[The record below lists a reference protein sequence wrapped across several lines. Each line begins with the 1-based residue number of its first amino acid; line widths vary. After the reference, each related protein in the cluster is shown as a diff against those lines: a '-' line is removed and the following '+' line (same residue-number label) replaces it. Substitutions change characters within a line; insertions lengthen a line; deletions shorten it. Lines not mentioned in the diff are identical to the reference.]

1 MENSVQEP
9 KQERSAVNKFGV
21 GRISEAGNGLSME
34 DAVDESGN
42 GEHEADER
50 TGSAD
55 IKQGAVSEDGRAN
68 QDEGAEGTV
77 QVGEGNEKGIGGANV
92 VVAAGKKM
100 AEFVS
105 EENGHQ
111 SQRERKTG
119 GEADR
124 VFIEESERAKKFI
137 RREGLVL
144 RIGGGELCAGD
155 EAGAQRQEKENAGE

>member
-1 MENSVQEP
+1 MENGVQEP

-21 GRISEAGNGLSME
+21 DRISEAGNELSME

-42 GEHEADER
+42 GEDEADER

-105 EENGHQ
+105 EKNGHK
-111 SQRERKTG
+111 S
-119 GEADR
+119 
-124 VFIEESERAKKFI
+124 
-137 RREGLVL
+137 
-144 RIGGGELCAGD
+144 
-155 EAGAQRQEKENAGE
+155 